1 MSGPS
6 GSIESVDTPN
16 RIEGVRPDDDVVSRR
31 LEDKVVLVNLRTN
44 RIYALNETGARFWEL
59 LGEGLQRTE
68 IERTL
73 RQEFDVEPQQVTA
86 EVDRLLADLTREG
99 LVQSGNA

>member
-1 MSGPS
+1 
-6 GSIESVDTPN
+6 VDTPHG
-16 RIEGVRPDDDVVSRR
+16 IEEVCPDDDVVSRR
-31 LEDKVVLVNLRTN
+31 LDDKVVLVNLRTN

-73 RQEFDVEPQQVTA
+73 RDEFDVKPEQLTE
-86 EVDRLLADLTREG
+86 EVDRLLADLIREG
-99 LVQSGNA
+99 LVCSGSA